1 MYVNDFISG
10 GINTTVF
17 KKLKQLITNIFGEAQ
32 FILHKWHSNIP
43 ELEDDSNSEEIKT
56 YENARQGI
64 EPNETEILRLT

>member
-1 MYVNDFISG
+1 M
-10 GINTTVF
+10 
-17 KKLKQLITNIFGEAQ
+17 TNIFGEAQ